1 MDKLPLIPVSW
12 GEVIDKITILEIKEQ
27 RIPGEAALR
36 NIRNELSA
44 LREIVDAQGDALEVI
59 AHLVDKLREV
69 NLRLW
74 NVEDAIRL
82 KERDGAFDAE
92 FIQLARSVYFEN
104 DERSAIKREINRI
117 TGSALVEEKSY
128 QK

>member
-44 LREIVDAQGDALEVI
+44 LREIVDAQGGALEVI
-59 AHLVDKLREV
+59 AHLVDRLREV

-117 TGSALVEEKSY
+117 TGWALVEEKSY